1 MALEI
6 TSSRAVLIV
15 FPNIFAF
22 WFLFVAALQHWW
34 PNHEL
39 TLNRLAIWLLVLL
52 ALKIFQMYSLHGA
65 KWLDNYVPTQVVAYR
80 WNSLTGWI

>member
-39 TLNRLAIWLLVLL
+39 TLNRLATWVVGAVGLENISDVL
-52 ALKIFQMYSLHGA
+52 APRGEMAG
-65 KWLDNYVPTQVVAYR
+65 
-80 WNSLTGWI
+80 